1 MPLRRAKITRP
12 PSTATP
18 MANSIICSG
27 SGTGVGVPPDDE
39 PPVEPPELLLP
50 PELLDPPHFL
60 LNQHPHVALAGV
72 AATIIVAALTA
83 SNILFTRIFKPLFL
97 P

>member
-1 MPLRRAKITRP
+1 MPLRRANITRP

-27 SGTGVGVPPDDE
+27 SGTGVGVPPDE
-39 PPVEPPELLLP
+39 ELQVFPLDVLP

-60 LNQHPHVALAGV
+60 LNQQPHVALAGV
-72 AATIIVAALTA
+72 ATTIIVAAPTA
-83 SNILFTRIFKPLFL
+83 SNILFTFIVKPLFL
-97 P
+97 S